1 MRACS
6 SVGNSSVAQP
16 RGQPLEPLPARLL
29 ARLPVAEVLRA
40 APHRSPVSS
49 CTGLVDGASAGAAAV
64 VVAASD
70 MLHTVRYGLDVWQD
84 VDVTTSAPAGHR
96 LSLDD
101 WTSRALD
108 LLISE
113 GVGALKVARLCREL
127 GVTKGSFY
135 WHFTDLEALKKA
147 VADRWCEQT
156 RATLDQT
163 SAMATC
169 PRWSGS
175 GSWPPAC
182 SRTAR
187 GAWSAPCASGRA
199 PTRRSR
205 RPSRDSERHVF
216 ALVED
221 ALRELGHSDRDARLR
236 AGLLVYA
243 GIGFAHGQQSLPRA
257 DHGRPRRPRRL
268 PLQRHRGPRRVVG
281 GNHLSLGG
289 VRAA

>member
-1 MRACS
+1 M
-6 SVGNSSVAQP
+6 
-16 RGQPLEPLPARLL
+16 
-29 ARLPVAEVLRA
+29 
-40 APHRSPVSS
+40 
-49 CTGLVDGASAGAAAV
+49 
-64 VVAASD
+64 
-70 MLHTVRYGLDVWQD
+70 
-84 VDVTTSAPAGHR
+84 DVTTSAPAGHR

-163 SAMATC
+163 SAMADV
-169 PRWSGS
+169 PPLERIRMMAAGLLEDRSWSVE
-175 GSWPPAC
+175 
-182 SRTAR
+182 RTLREWAR
-187 GAWSAPCASGRA
+187 TDPQVAETIAA
-199 PTRRSR
+199 
-205 RPSRDSERHVF
+205 SERHVF

-243 GIGFAHGQQSLPRA
+243 GIGFAHGQQSLPRPTMA
-257 DHGRPRRPRRL
+257 DL
-268 PLQRHRGPRRVVG
+268 DDLVDF
-281 GNHLSLGG
+281 LSSDIEA
-289 VRAA
+289 RAGSAEGTT

>member
-1 MRACS
+1 M
-6 SVGNSSVAQP
+6 
-16 RGQPLEPLPARLL
+16 
-29 ARLPVAEVLRA
+29 
-40 APHRSPVSS
+40 
-49 CTGLVDGASAGAAAV
+49 
-64 VVAASD
+64 
-70 MLHTVRYGLDVWQD
+70 
-84 VDVTTSAPAGHR
+84 DVTTSAPAGHR

-163 SAMATC
+163 SAMADV
-169 PRWSGS
+169 PPLERIRMMAAGLLEDRSWSVE
-175 GSWPPAC
+175 
-182 SRTAR
+182 RTLREWAR
-187 GAWSAPCASGRA
+187 TDPQVAATIA
-199 PTRRSR
+199 
-205 RPSRDSERHVF
+205 DSERHVF

-243 GIGFAHGQQSLPRA
+243 GIGFAHGQQSLPRPTMA
-257 DHGRPRRPRRL
+257 DL
-268 PLQRHRGPRRVVG
+268 DDLVDF
-281 GNHLSLGG
+281 LSSDIEA
-289 VRAA
+289 RAGSSEGTT

>member
-1 MRACS
+1 M
-6 SVGNSSVAQP
+6 
-16 RGQPLEPLPARLL
+16 
-29 ARLPVAEVLRA
+29 
-40 APHRSPVSS
+40 
-49 CTGLVDGASAGAAAV
+49 
-64 VVAASD
+64 
-70 MLHTVRYGLDVWQD
+70 
-84 VDVTTSAPAGHR
+84 TTSAPAAHR

-101 WTSRALD
+101 WTARALD

-163 SAMATC
+163 SALSDVPPLERIRMMAAGLLED
-169 PRWSGS
+169 RSWSVE
-175 GSWPPAC
+175 
-182 SRTAR
+182 RTLREWAR
-187 GAWSAPCASGRA
+187 TDPQVADTIA
-199 PTRRSR
+199 
-205 RPSRDSERHVF
+205 DSERHVF

-243 GIGFAHGQQSLPRA
+243 GIGFAHGQQSLPRPTM
-257 DHGRPRRPRRL
+257 DDLDGL
-268 PLQRHRGPRRVVG
+268 VDF
-281 GNHLSLGG
+281 LSSDIEA
-289 VRAA
+289 RAGSEGTS